1 MGAVLVFASP
11 LVGAVLRVSIPT
23 FLCSGETLWRRPPFF
38 WCALLSGALNADPSG
53 HQAVMCFAD
62 AWRVTHARRRL
73 VLSGRGRRG
82 PVSAMRVCVADNWR
96 VTHARR
102 RRFFF

>member
-1 MGAVLVFASP
+1 MYV
-11 LVGAVLRVSIPT
+11 
-23 FLCSGETLWRRPPFF
+23 
-38 WCALLSGALNADPSG
+38 
-53 HQAVMCFAD
+53 AD

-73 VLSGRGRRG
+73 LLAGRGRRG

-102 RRFFF
+102 RRFVFLFCF